1 MMLSSVKS
9 STDRVHFLAQAKL
22 VAIIR
27 LPDLSGAV
35 EMSRALVSGGFK
47 VLEFTLNSPGAL
59 EAITKVRDAFS
70 TQDVMVGA
78 GTVLTADEARS
89 AIDAGAEFCIS
100 PTLKLPV
107 IEVCKREGVMVIPA
121 GFTPT
126 EIEAA
131 WDAGADVV
139 KVFPSRAVGPK
150 YLKEIHG
157 PFPDIRLMPT
167 GGVEREMIADF
178 LAAGA
183 VAVGVGGASL
193 LNPQVIAESNWDA
206 ITQTARQ
213 YIKETSVGRA

>member
-1 MMLSSVKS
+1 MMLSSVQS
-9 STDRVHFLAQAKL
+9 STQMVDFLHQAKL

-27 LPDLSGAV
+27 LPDLSSAV
-35 EMSRALVSGGFK
+35 EMSRALVDGGFK

-59 EAITKVRDAFS
+59 EAITRVRDTFAS
-70 TQDVMVGA
+70 EDVMVGA
-78 GTVLTADEARS
+78 GTVLTGDEARS
-89 AIDAGAEFCIS
+89 AIDAGAQFCIS

-107 IEVCKREGVMVIPA
+107 IEVCKREGIMVIPA

-126 EIEAA
+126 EIESA

-167 GGVEREMIADF
+167 GGIEREMIADF
-178 LAAGA
+178 LQAGA
-183 VAVGVGGASL
+183 VAVGVGGANL
-193 LNPQVIAESNWDA
+193 LNPQAIAGGDWNTITQNAAQYIAE
-206 ITQTARQ
+206 T
-213 YIKETSVGRA
+213 KRA